1 MNIVYGVSGDGLGH
15 VFEALEIVRIL
26 RGDGHIV
33 KVLTYGDR
41 ACDCLASFQPTRI
54 EGVQL
59 AFGARGLS
67 LWKTLR
73 AHYRIFPF
81 FLKNGPRLIQEL
93 RDFQPDVFITAYEPF
108 TTFAAHWLRK
118 PLVSMD
124 NQNELRHL
132 TRPPGTNAF
141 AFHLTVLAT
150 RVVTHGAAE
159 YIVKSFARRT
169 KLPGRMHLVA
179 PIIQQEIRRL
189 TPTNGSH
196 ILVYLTKENP
206 DLLAVLKSVD
216 ESFIVY
222 CLNRVGAD
230 QNLTFRRQGPTFLPD
245 LRDCKAIIGTTGFSL
260 IADAIYLKKPYFG
273 VPLKKQFE
281 QTHNALFLASSGL
294 GDFSETVTRGQL
306 VRFLAQ
312 LPDYRRKLVEYDLDP
327 AEQEQ
332 TLRRLLA
339 KLERQQAALTVDGV
353 TAPCL

>member
-1 MNIVYGVSGDGLGH
+1 MRIVYGVSGDGLGH
-15 VFEALEIVRIL
+15 VFEALEIARIL
-26 RGDGHIV
+26 QADGHFV

-41 ACDCLASFQPTRI
+41 ALNNLARLQPMRI

-59 AFGARGLS
+59 CFGPRGLS

-81 FLKNGPRLIQEL
+81 FFKNGPRLIQEL

-118 PLVSMD
+118 PLISMD

-141 AFHLTVLAT
+141 AFHLSLLAT
-150 RVVTHGAAE
+150 RVVTYAAAE
-159 YIVKSFARRT
+159 YIVKSFTRRQRVPAH
-169 KLPGRMHLVA
+169 LHLVA

-189 TPTNGSH
+189 TPTNGTH
-196 ILVYLTKENP
+196 VLVYLTKENP
-206 DLLAVLKSVD
+206 ALLAVLKSID

-281 QTHNALFLASSGL
+281 QTHNAHFLADSGL
-294 GDFSETVTRGQL
+294 GDYSETVTREQL
-306 VRFLAQ
+306 VRFLAK
-312 LPDYRRKLVEYDLDP
+312 LPDYRRMLAEYDLDP

-339 KLERQQAALTVDGV
+339 KLERQQAAVAAAGLTV
-353 TAPCL
+353 PCL